1 MRWRRPTEEELD
13 RDIEEHLA
21 METED
26 NIARGMS
33 PREARYAALRKFG
46 NVARV
51 KEETRSVWGGFS
63 LDTLPADVRYAF
75 RRIGRAPGTAA
86 LAAFSLALAFAP
98 SVTMFSVMD
107 RLFLTPVPVKAPQ
120 EIVEIEFRD
129 SRPAAAHPY
138 QRVSYTEFQD
148 FRRSLASFS
157 GMAYQRGQGAML
169 ALNGRRILAGAS
181 LVSDNYFQVLGIP
194 IQLGPGFSSGRT
206 GLVISHSLW
215 QREFGGRP
223 DVIGATLL
231 VTGHA
236 FTIDGVAPPGFLGT
250 ANVNLLSPDLW
261 IPLETW
267 LRVQPASR
275 SFIERR
281 DAREGQV
288 WARLRP
294 GLTPAQALVEV
305 QSVARDMA
313 NQWPQTNRY
322 LDGYAWAAL
331 ADHSRGGRNMTI
343 IGVLILGILLAVAC
357 ANIAGILLAQ
367 AEERRHEIAVRQSL
381 GASRARLVREWM
393 IESTVL
399 ALLGSGLGLAAAH
412 ILIDLVPRLA
422 PSFPIPLNLEFSI
435 GPRVWLY
442 ALALACVSTL
452 AFGLVPA
459 WRGSRPDLLS
469 GLRRDTAVHLLHI
482 RVPVRSLLIV
492 AQVAAA
498 EILLFGAG
506 LVLDSLSAVR
516 RIDPGFDPRRPVAI
530 AMLLATAEGGDVRPA
545 DCELVR
551 DRLTRIPGVRRVAY
565 GKSVPVSGSIGPT
578 VRMEAPGQEPRDIP
592 GGSAGPGFLSLLGV
606 RILSGRDFL
615 PADQHAI
622 LVNATLARA
631 LAPAGDVVGREIRI
645 DGNIRQIAGVFQDT
659 AWSSPRDPAQ
669 PRVLALTSARQ
680 AEVTFAIEV
689 DGDPAA
695 YAPVLRSEVAAAQP
709 GAMVVA
715 PKTLWS
721 HYQESI
727 FLERTG
733 TQALY
738 LLGLLALLLTASG
751 LHGIASAL
759 FARRSREF
767 AIRLAMGASPR
778 QIMGLVL
785 SGGLALTASG
795 LALGLAIAIPGALVL
810 GSHERSISPWSIPA
824 FGLSCAIVILSAVT
838 AALQPAGRV
847 FHIQPADI
855 VRAE

>member
-51 KEETRSVWGGFS
+51 KEDTRSVWGGLS

-86 LAAFSLALAFAP
+86 LAVLSLALAFAP

-120 EIVEIEFRD
+120 EILEIEFRD
-129 SRPAAAHPY
+129 ARPTAAHPY
-138 QRVSYTEFQD
+138 QQVSYTEFQD

-157 GMAYQRGQGAML
+157 GMTYQSKKGVML
-169 ALNGRRILAGAS
+169 AVNGRRFLAGAN
-181 LVSDNYFQVLGIP
+181 LVSDDYFQVLGIP
-194 IQLGPGFSSGRT
+194 IQWGPGFSSGRS
-206 GLVISHSLW
+206 GVVISHSLW
-215 QREFGGRP
+215 QREFGGRAGI
-223 DVIGATLL
+223 IGTTLL
-231 VTGHA
+231 ATGQA
-236 FTIDGVAPPGFLGT
+236 FTIDGVAAPGFRGT
-250 ANVNLLSPDLW
+250 DTLISPELW

-267 LRVQPASR
+267 VRMQPGFR
-275 SFIERR
+275 PLLERR
-281 DAREGQV
+281 DYREGQV

-294 GLTPAQALVEV
+294 GITPAQAMAEV
-305 QSVARDMA
+305 QSVARGLA

-322 LDGYAWAAL
+322 LDGYAWAAM

-381 GASRARLVREWM
+381 GAPRARLMREWM
-393 IESTVL
+393 LESTVL
-399 ALLGSGLGLAAAH
+399 ALLGSALGLAAAR
-412 ILIDLVPRLA
+412 ILIDLIPRLA

-442 ALALACVSTL
+442 ALALVCVSTL
-452 AFGLVPA
+452 SFGLVPA
-459 WRGSRPDLLS
+459 WRGSRPDLLA
-469 GLRRDTAVHLLHI
+469 GLRRDAAVHLLRI
-482 RVPVRSLLIV
+482 RVPVRNLLIV

-530 AMLLATAEGGDVRPA
+530 ATLLATAENGDIRPA

-551 DRLTRIPGVRRVAY
+551 DRLARIPGVRRVAY

-578 VRMEAPGQEPRDIP
+578 VRMEAPGQEPRDIL

-606 RILSGRDFL
+606 RILSGRDLL
-615 PADQHAI
+615 PADQHSV
-622 LVNATLARA
+622 LVNSTLARA

-645 DGNIRQIAGVFQDT
+645 DGNIRQIVGIFQDT
-659 AWSSPRDPAQ
+659 AWSSPHDPAT

-695 YAPVLRSEVAAAQP
+695 YVPALRSEIAAAQP

-727 FLERTG
+727 FLERTA
-733 TQALY
+733 TQTLY

-785 SGGLALTASG
+785 SGGLALTAAG

-824 FGLSCAIVILSAVT
+824 LALSCAIVILSAVA

-847 FHIQPADI
+847 LRIQPADI